1 MFNKVIILSKHITK
15 KPRRK
20 ERGKTLNQLV
30 CGLLKVTDGQ
40 GWGWGQV
47 SWKLWS
53 SFHCVLVLR
62 LYWTGSCRQPRH
74 TSCVT
79 SAGCELNR
87 VSYPS
92 ESPRDCTPGAADV
105 PDVGVSPNSAGGLRS
120 SQSSRICT
128 VRPVFAFPEPTVLTA
143 LQRMRLWMFASS
155 TGASELSSCELCD
168 RSVDPS

>member
-20 ERGKTLNQLV
+20 ERGKTQNQLV
-30 CGLLKVTDGQ
+30 CGLLKDTDCQ
-40 GWGWGQV
+40 VSGWGQV

-53 SFHCVLVLR
+53 SFHPVLVLR
-62 LYWTGSCRQPRH
+62 LYWPVSCGQPRH

-79 SAGCELNR
+79 SAGRELNR
-87 VSYPS
+87 ISHPP

-120 SQSSRICT
+120 SQSSGICT
-128 VRPVFAFPEPTVLTA
+128 VRLVFAFPEPIALTA
-143 LQRMRLWMFASS
+143 LRKDAPVDVCLVY
-155 TGASELSSCELCD
+155 
-168 RSVDPS
+168 RSFWA